1 VFAVQQAQS
10 AKIFARVN
18 SDSISKKGARRN
30 ERSRQ
35 FGEQL
40 PQDLPEGVDLE
51 NESEEG
57 VDVEEENHWEPG
69 RIRVPRR
76 LVWGIIILLGLVM
89 AALALWGVAH
99 STWWY

>member
-1 VFAVQQAQS
+1 MSAVVNLDLAS
-10 AKIFARVN
+10 MRNLTSRAAWATPDDGLAR
-18 SDSISKKGARRN
+18 
-30 ERSRQ
+30 
-35 FGEQL
+35 EQL